1 MVVDILLVEDNPA
14 DAELIRQ
21 GFMECDVSCN
31 LHVAGDGREALDFL
45 YRKGQYAKS
54 PRPAVILLDLNMPR
68 MNGREFLA
76 EFKEEDS
83 LKSIPV
89 IVLTTSVAE
98 NDIQESYRLH
108 ANAFVEK
115 PVDFDE
121 FLRVVRNISSHWL
134 DLVKLPVG
142 D

>member
-1 MVVDILLVEDNPA
+1 MVDILLVEDNPA

-21 GFMECDVSCN
+21 GFFECDVSCN
-31 LHVAGDGREALDFL
+31 LHVVGDGREALDFL
-45 YRKGQYAKS
+45 HRQGKYAGS
-54 PRPAVILLDLNMPR
+54 PRPSVILLDLNMPR

-76 EFKEEDS
+76 VFKQEES

-89 IVLTTSVAE
+89 IVLTTSVAD
-98 NDIQESYRLH
+98 NDIRESYRLH
-108 ANAFVEK
+108 ANAFVQK

-121 FLRVVRNISSHWL
+121 FLDVVRNISSHWL
-134 DLVKLPVG
+134 DLVRLPVG

>member
-1 MVVDILLVEDNPA
+1 MVDILLVEDNPA

-21 GFMECDVSCN
+21 GFFECGVSCN
-31 LHVAGDGREALDFL
+31 LHVVGDGREALDFL
-45 YRKGQYAKS
+45 HRQGKYAGS
-54 PRPAVILLDLNMPR
+54 PRPSVILLDLNMPR

-76 EFKEEDS
+76 VFKEEES

-89 IVLTTSVAE
+89 IVLTTSVAD
-98 NDIQESYRLH
+98 NDIRESYRLH
-108 ANAFVEK
+108 ANAFVQK

-121 FLRVVRNISSHWL
+121 FLDVVRNISSHWL
-134 DLVKLPVG
+134 DLVRLPVG

>member
-1 MVVDILLVEDNPA
+1 MVDILLVEDNPA

-21 GFMECDVSCN
+21 GFVECDVSCN
-31 LHVAGDGREALDFL
+31 LHVVGDGREALEFL
-45 YRKGQYAKS
+45 HRRDKFADS
-54 PRPAVILLDLNMPR
+54 PRPSVILLDLNMPR

-76 EFKEEDS
+76 VFKEEES

-89 IVLTTSVAE
+89 IVLTTSVA
-98 NDIQESYRLH
+98 DVDVQESYRLH
-108 ANAFVEK
+108 ANAFVQK

-121 FLRVVRNISSHWL
+121 FLDVVRNISSHWL
-134 DLVKLPVG
+134 DLVKLPG

>member
-1 MVVDILLVEDNPA
+1 MVNILLVEDSPA

-21 GFMECDVSCN
+21 GFFECKIHCN
-31 LHVAGDGREALDFL
+31 LYVVRDGLEALDFL
-45 YRKGQYAKS
+45 HRRGNYVAS

-76 EFKEEDS
+76 VFKEDES

-89 IVLTTSVAE
+89 IVLTTSDAD

-108 ANAFVEK
+108 ANAFVQK

-121 FLRVVRNISSHWL
+121 FLGVVRSISSHWL
-134 DLVKLPVG
+134 NLVRLPIN